1 MKQKQKFTTKDMAY
15 IALMAVALSVCSW
28 ISVPAVVPFTM
39 QTFAV
44 FCTLGLLGG
53 RRGFMAVLIYMLL
66 GAAGLPVFSGFGG
79 GLGTLLGP
87 TGGYILGFLLMALLY
102 WIFDRKSSLKLR
114 GMTVVLLLGL
124 IVCYAF
130 GTAWFM
136 AVYSKSSGP
145 VGLTAALAMCVFPFI
160 LPDLIKLALAMLL
173 VRTLKKHLDFS

>member
-1 MKQKQKFTTKDMAY
+1 MAY

-28 ISVPAVVPFTM
+28 ISIPAAVPFTM

-53 RRGFMAVLIYMLL
+53 RRGSMAVLIYMLL
-66 GAAGLPVFSGFGG
+66 GAVGLPVFSGFRGG
-79 GLGTLLGP
+79 IGTLLGP

-102 WIFDRKSSLKLR
+102 WLFDRKNSLKLR
-114 GMTVVLLLGL
+114 GMALLLLLGL

-130 GTAWFM
+130 GTVWFIE
-136 AVYSKSSGP
+136 VYSKSSGP
-145 VGLTAALAMCVFPFI
+145 IGLTAALAMCVFPFI

-173 VRTLKKHLDFS
+173 VRTLKKHLNLDGPRHEY

>member
-1 MKQKQKFTTKDMAY
+1 MAY

-28 ISVPAVVPFTM
+28 ISIPAAVPFTM

-53 RRGFMAVLIYMLL
+53 RRGSMAVLIYMLL
-66 GAAGLPVFSGFGG
+66 GAVGLPVFSGFRGG
-79 GLGTLLGP
+79 IGTLLGP

-102 WIFDRKSSLKLR
+102 WLFDRKNNLKLR
-114 GMTVVLLLGL
+114 GMTLLLLLGL

-130 GTAWFM
+130 GTVWFIE
-136 AVYSKSSGP
+136 VYSKSSGP
-145 VGLTAALAMCVFPFI
+145 IGLTAALAMCVFPFI

-173 VRTLKKHLDFS
+173 VRTLKKHLNLDGTRHEY

>member
-1 MKQKQKFTTKDMAY
+1 MAY

-28 ISVPAVVPFTM
+28 ISIPAAVPFTM

-53 RRGFMAVLIYMLL
+53 RRGSMAVLIYMLL
-66 GAAGLPVFSGFGG
+66 GAVGLPVFSGFRGG
-79 GLGTLLGP
+79 IGTLLGP

-102 WIFDRKSSLKLR
+102 WLFDRKNSLKLR
-114 GMTVVLLLGL
+114 GMALLLLLGL

-130 GTAWFM
+130 GTVWFIE
-136 AVYSKSSGP
+136 VYSKSSGP
-145 VGLTAALAMCVFPFI
+145 IGLTAALAMCVFPFI

-173 VRTLKKHLDFS
+173 VRTLKKHLNLDGTRHEY

>member
-1 MKQKQKFTTKDMAY
+1 MKQKQSFTTRDMAY
-15 IALMAVALSVCSW
+15 IALMAVALSVCAW
-28 ISVPAVVPFTM
+28 ISVPAAVPFTM

-53 RRGFMAVLIYMLL
+53 RRGSMAVLIYMLL
-66 GAAGLPVFSGFGG
+66 GAAGLPVFSGFRG

-102 WIFDRKSSLKLR
+102 WLFDRKAGLKLR
-114 GMTVVLLLGL
+114 SMTAVLLLGL

-130 GTAWFM
+130 GTVWFIE
-136 AVYSKSSGP
+136 VYSRSSGP
-145 VGLTAALAMCVFPFI
+145 IGLTAALTMCVFPFV

-173 VRTLKKHLDFS
+173 VRTLKKHLTLD